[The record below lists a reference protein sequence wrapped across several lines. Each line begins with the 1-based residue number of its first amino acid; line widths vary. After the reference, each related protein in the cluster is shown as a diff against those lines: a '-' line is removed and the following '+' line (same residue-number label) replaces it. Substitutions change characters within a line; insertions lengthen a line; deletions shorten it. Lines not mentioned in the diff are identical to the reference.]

1 MALQSL
7 SFYLSLPSP
16 EITFAKI
23 TNTCVCTCGVQG
35 FIYVGLYVSG
45 CKCGG
50 VANMEEGIH
59 VRVEVSLNLGDL
71 LNNRPLYLLK
81 QGKHR
86 A

>member
-1 MALQSL
+1 MALKSL
-7 SFYLSLPSP
+7 SSYISLPSP

-23 TNTCVCTCGVQG
+23 INTCVCMCGVQG

-50 VANMEEGIH
+50 VANMEECIH
-59 VRVEVSLNLGDL
+59 VGVEVSLTLGDI
-71 LNNRPLYLLK
+71 LNNCPLYLLK